1 MKNKNTLRW
10 WILLALLLVVYNVL
24 AFAIPFK
31 HTGVFA
37 LSYAFTMIAILAQAY
52 VIRSAFYRGEGVRS
66 KFYCFPI
73 AVVGA
78 VYLAVQLVL
87 GFIFMALGAI
97 APLWLALVLYVVA
110 LAAGCAGFIAA
121 DAVRDEVERQD
132 AVQEKQVGLMR
143 SLQAESRA
151 IARSNR
157 DAGCAAA
164 LEKLA
169 ESFRYS
175 DPVSCEASAAE
186 EAGLKEGLARLR
198 AAVESADGEAAAALC
213 RELES
218 ALARRNEL
226 CRAGK
231 KG

>member
-52 VIRSAFYRGEGVRS
+52 VIRSAFYKGEGVRS
-66 KFYCFPI
+66 KFYGFPI

-132 AVQEKQVGLMR
+132 AVQEKQIGLMR
-143 SLQAESRA
+143 SLQAEIQIVA
-151 IARSNR
+151 KSNR
-157 DAGCAAA
+157 
-164 LEKLA
+164 LPEFSSELQKLA
-169 ESFRYS
+169 EAFRYS
-175 DPVSCEASAAE
+175 DPVSNERLETIETRLSDC
-186 EAGLKEGLARLR
+186 LARLR
-198 AAVESADGEAAAALC
+198 VSVEECREDEISVLCRETAAALN
-213 RELES
+213 E
-218 ALARRNEL
+218 RNRL
-226 CRAGK
+226 CIAYKSR
-231 KG
+231 